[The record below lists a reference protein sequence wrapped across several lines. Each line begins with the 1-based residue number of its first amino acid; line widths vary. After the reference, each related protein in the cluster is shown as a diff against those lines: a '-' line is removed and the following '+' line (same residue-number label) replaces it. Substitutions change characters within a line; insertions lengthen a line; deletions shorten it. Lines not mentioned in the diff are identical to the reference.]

1 MDKVM
6 WKVSGLVFVTSSLVG
21 FIGGLLAAPQSGA
34 RTREKMHRTY
44 ENIKDKMKHDVH
56 DLQVSVANVAK
67 QGDTYGKKLLSWKR
81 LLEWQQG
88 FLAFPSMAPARIIR
102 WHSRDAH
109 ESSIG
114 KQPLC

>member
-21 FIGGLLAAPQSGA
+21 LIGGLLAAQQSGA
-34 RTREKMHRTY
+34 RTRKKMHRAY
-44 ENIKDKMKHDVH
+44 ETIKDQVKHDVH
-56 DLQVSVANVAK
+56 DLQASVANVAK
-67 QGDTYGKKLLSWKR
+67 QGDTYGKKLLSWKG
-81 LLEWQQG
+81 LSEWQQA
-88 FLAFPSMAPARIIR
+88 FLAFPSIPPAKIIR

-109 ESSIG
+109 ESSMG